1 MNSHAAYAVDESG
14 ELMADPNDVASNLG
28 LVGTIG
34 AGVTFA
40 LGWGVTL
47 ILKRLGLTTLSASDA
62 NQAAQKDMLD
72 WQREQLKDEVTRREK
87 AEAQVQTLL
96 EKLNEVTT
104 QMSRMEAQNQKLQE
118 QVQTLT
124 STVDQLKTKMVGAG
138 VNAS

>member
-1 MNSHAAYAVDESG
+1 MNSHAAYAVDGAEV
-14 ELMADPNDVASNLG
+14 LMPDPSEIPSNLG
-28 LVGTIG
+28 ILGSLG
-34 AGVTFA
+34 AGAAA
-40 LGWGVTL
+40 LTWWGINL
-47 ILKRLGLTTLSASDA
+47 ALKKFGLTSLSASDA

-72 WQREQLKDEVTRREK
+72 WQREQLKDEVQRREK

-138 VNAS
+138 VNAP